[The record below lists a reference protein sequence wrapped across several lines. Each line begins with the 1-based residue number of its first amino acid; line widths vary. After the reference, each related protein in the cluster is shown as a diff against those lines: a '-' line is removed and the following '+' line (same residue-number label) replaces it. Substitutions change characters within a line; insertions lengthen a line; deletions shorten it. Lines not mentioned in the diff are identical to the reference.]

1 MNPNQRTKLYM
12 NLREHLKADGL
23 QFFERP
29 QERQLLLLMR
39 TDSMTLVQ
47 VASVRG
53 DGTALRLETKIPL
66 VVPESRRLAAADM
79 VVRLNRLTE
88 RGHYDV
94 DLDTGDMIFR
104 VDAHALGTALM
115 PGLLV
120 RLLAMA
126 LQPVVRDW
134 PVIDAVI
141 AREEDCREAIR
152 RNAERL
158 SRLHEAK
165 GRSEAAAK
173 REATRRKKLT
183 DGPGKVPPEIE
194 KLLEEFGEVD
204 GNRPA
209 PTPPPKPIKRTTDP
223 RKRKGLRNF
232 IEDFLDGNEE
242 PGPSAGG
249 NTGDAGDGNPPPS
262 GPNDCERPGPPP
274 ADPAA

>member
-66 VVPESRRLAAADM
+66 VVPEARRVAAADM
-79 VVRLNRLTE
+79 VTRLNRLTE
-88 RGHYDV
+88 RGHYDL
-94 DLDTGDMIFR
+94 DLDSGDMIFR

-134 PVIDAVI
+134 PVLDGVI
-141 AREEDCREAIR
+141 ARDEDCREAIR

-158 SRLHEAK
+158 GRLHEAK
-165 GRSEAAAK
+165 ERNDAAAK
-173 REATRRKKLT
+173 RAATRRKKLK
-183 DGPGKVPPEIE
+183 DGPGEVPPEIQ
-194 KLLEEFGEVD
+194 KMIDALGEPEGDEPGSV
-204 GNRPA
+204 
-209 PTPPPKPIKRTTDP
+209 PPPKPTKRASDP
-223 RKRKGLRNF
+223 RKRRGLRNF
-232 IEDFLDGNEE
+232 IEDFLDGDEE
-242 PGPSAGG
+242 SGPSSGGNAGG
-249 NTGDAGDGNPPPS
+249 DTPPAGPS
-262 GPNDCERPGPPP
+262 DCERPGPPP